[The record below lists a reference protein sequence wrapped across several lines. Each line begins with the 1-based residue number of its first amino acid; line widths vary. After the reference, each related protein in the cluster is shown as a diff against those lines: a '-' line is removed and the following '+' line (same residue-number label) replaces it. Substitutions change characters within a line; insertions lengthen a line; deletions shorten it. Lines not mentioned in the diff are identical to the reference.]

1 MRQTISNS
9 FHGTELV
16 INKTDDQLEA
26 ISYRLYGGSVP
37 ASKADKAYRR
47 KLHNALCGSDDCT
60 CGDEFGR
67 R

>member
-1 MRQTISNS
+1 MRQIISND
-9 FHGTELV
+9 FHDTELL
-16 INKTDDQLEA
+16 INKTDEQLDA
-26 ISYRLYGGSVP
+26 ISSRIYEGT

-60 CGDEFGR
+60 CGDNFGR

>member
-1 MRQTISNS
+1 MRQTISNDY
-9 FHGTELV
+9 HNTEIT
-16 INKTDDQLEA
+16 INKTDEQLDA
-26 ISYRLYGGSVP
+26 ISYRIYAGT

-47 KLHNALCGSDDCT
+47 RLHDALCGSDDCT

>member
-9 FHGTELV
+9 FHNTELS
-16 INKTDDQLEA
+16 INKTDEQLDA
-26 ISYRLYGGSVP
+26 ISYRIYEGR
-37 ASKADKAYRR
+37 ASQADKAYRR

-60 CGDEFGR
+60 CGDKFGR